1 MQDIYNHLP
10 RQRRLDENHVQEA
23 EQFIAMKVNKK
34 LLQQHMSGKTGR
46 VVTLKD
52 ISNIQTAIREKSD
65 KNDLSALT
73 NRLRS
78 IKGTCIRA
86 YKFTSYS

>member
-1 MQDIYNHLP
+1 MQGIYNHLP

-23 EQFIAMKVNKK
+23 EQSIAMKVNKK

-78 IKGTCIRA
+78 SKGIRA
-86 YKFTSYS
+86 YIFTYS